1 MAELLMRLVAAI
13 LLGLMVALPLG
24 TVVFV
29 GSLCSGRT
37 WQESWL
43 TAAELMAHVVGE
55 VLTSA

>member
-13 LLGLMVALPLG
+13 LLGLMVALPLA

-43 TAAELMAHVVGE
+43 NAAELMAHVVGE